1 MKNVI
6 LLAGLVFFFVA
17 CTGNKAGQETNG
29 ETTAQEQV
37 DNHKSVVPTSV
48 LSAEIAGMSCVKGCG
63 SSIRK
68 ELYGNGGISK
78 VEYDFEENREFNG
91 IKVYYDENQ
100 ISEDEIILALTT
112 MEEHKYTI
120 EEPHS
125 EKIEK

>member
-6 LLAGLVFFFVA
+6 LLAGLAFFFAA
-17 CTGNKAGQETNG
+17 CSGNKAEQATNQETA
-29 ETTAQEQV
+29 AQEQV

-78 VEYDFEENREFNG
+78 VEYDFEEGREFNG
-91 IKVYYDENQ
+91 IKVYYDESQ

-112 MEEHKYTI
+112 MEEHKYTV
-120 EEPHS
+120 ENPHS
-125 EKIEK
+125 DKIEK

>member
-6 LLAGLVFFFVA
+6 LLTGLVFFFAA
-17 CTGNKAGQETNG
+17 CSGDKVGQATNKETAGQEQT
-29 ETTAQEQV
+29 

-48 LSAEIAGMSCVKGCG
+48 LNAEIAGMSCVKGCG

-78 VEYDFEENREFNG
+78 VEYDFEDGREFNG

-112 MEEHKYTI
+112 MEEHKYTV
-120 EEPHS
+120 ENPHS